1 MMTISSC
8 KMKTARE
15 VMAKVVMAMDDSDVS
30 GDELLGHITNENQ
43 LTGGKMVQKW

>member
-8 KMKTARE
+8 KMKT
-15 VMAKVVMAMDDSDVS
+15 AKVVMAMDDSDVS